1 MSDPVG
7 SDDAAMRS
15 SAAEVRVLDANS
27 TESTPTHPSRTENVG
42 EGDGEALPVRA
53 GKRRGPGFTSE
64 SAREAR
70 RVRAL
75 KDAQRKS
82 EAAEEAKL
90 AHLTSRQR
98 MGIALSELTIDD
110 MRAVRDAL
118 LVKAK
123 AGDEKAVNAIARLLD
138 QSYGRAGQEE
148 AVDPTPRDER
158 PFEQWTAGEKAE
170 YRAALLQERDRQRVA
185 AGQAADPRFDQD
197 PTEGTDPSTPS
208 RPQGGEGEAEEA

>member
-1 MSDPVG
+1 M
-7 SDDAAMRS
+7 
-15 SAAEVRVLDANS
+15 
-27 TESTPTHPSRTENVG
+27 
-42 EGDGEALPVRA
+42 
-53 GKRRGPGFTSE
+53 
-64 SAREAR
+64 
-70 RVRAL
+70 
-75 KDAQRKS
+75 KDAQRKA

-148 AVDPTPRDER
+148 AVDPTPRDNR

-170 YRAALLQERDRQRVA
+170 YRAALLQERERQRVA